1 VAIMILA
8 DTNIFLEIL
17 LKQKKSDVCKA
28 YLNDNASSLFISDF
42 SLHSIGLIL
51 LKSKATDVLR
61 KFLADS
67 FPAIRILTLST
78 NAYES
83 LIDAAQKFK
92 LDFDD
97 AYQHA
102 IAQNFGLKIA
112 TIDQDFK
119 KVDDIEIIFL

>member
-1 VAIMILA
+1 MILV

-17 LKQKKSDVCKA
+17 LKQKKSDICKTC
-28 YLNDNASSLFISDF
+28 LDSNAASLFISDF

-51 LKSKATDVLR
+51 LKCKAIDVLR
-61 KFLADS
+61 KFLNDS
-67 FPAIRILTLST
+67 FPAIRILTLPT

-83 LIDAAQKFK
+83 LIDAAQMFT

-102 IAQNFGLKIA
+102 IAKNFNLKIA
-112 TIDQDFK
+112 TMDQDFK
-119 KVDDIEIIFL
+119 RVDDVEILFL

>member
-1 VAIMILA
+1 MILA

-17 LKQKKSDVCKA
+17 LKQKKSDICKA
-28 YLNDNASSLFISDF
+28 FLDNNSSSLFISDF

-51 LKSKATDVLR
+51 LKGNAPDVLR
-61 KFLADS
+61 RFLNDTL
-67 FPAIRILTLST
+67 PTLKILSLPT

-83 LIDAAQKFK
+83 LIVAAQKFA

-102 IAQNFGLKIA
+102 IAKNFGLKIA
-112 TIDQDFK
+112 TMDNDFK
-119 KVDDIEIIFL
+119 RVDDIGIIFL

>member
-1 VAIMILA
+1 MILA

-17 LKQKKSDVCKA
+17 LQRKKSAICKA
-28 YLNDNASSLFISDF
+28 YLDDNASSLFISDF

-51 LKSKATDVLR
+51 LKGNAIEILR

-67 FPAIRILTLST
+67 FPAIRILTLPT

-83 LIDAAQKFK
+83 LIEAAQKFA

-102 IAQNFGLKIA
+102 IAKNFNLKIA
-112 TIDQDFK
+112 TLDQDFRG
-119 KVDDIEIIFL
+119 VDDVDIIFL

>member
-1 VAIMILA
+1 MILA

-28 YLNDNASSLFISDF
+28 YIENNSSSLFISDF

-51 LKSKATDVLR
+51 LKSAAIDVLR
-61 KFLADS
+61 KFLNDS
-67 FPAIRILTLST
+67 FPAIRILTLPT

-83 LIDAAQKFK
+83 LMDAAKRFS

-102 IAQNFGLKIA
+102 IAKTFDLKI
-112 TIDQDFK
+112 TTMDQDFK
-119 KVDDIEIIFL
+119 RVDDIDIIFL

>member
-1 VAIMILA
+1 MILA

-28 YLNDNASSLFISDF
+28 YLDSNASSLFISDF
-42 SLHSIGLIL
+42 SLHSIGLVL
-51 LKSKATDVLR
+51 LKSKAIEVLR

-67 FPAIRILTLST
+67 FPAIRIVTLPT

-83 LIDAAQKFK
+83 LIDASQKFK

-102 IAQNFGLKIA
+102 LAKNFSLKIA
-112 TIDQDFK
+112 TMDQDFK
-119 KVDDIEIIFL
+119 RVDDLDIIFL

>member
-1 VAIMILA
+1 MILA

-17 LKQKKSDVCKA
+17 LKQKKSDICKA
-28 YLNDNASSLFISDF
+28 FLDSNTASLFISDF

-51 LKSKATDVLR
+51 LKSNAIDVLR
-61 KFLADS
+61 KFLNDS
-67 FPAIRILTLST
+67 FPAIRILTLPI

-83 LIDAAQKFK
+83 LIVAAQKFS

-102 IAQNFGLKIA
+102 ITKNFSLKIA
-112 TIDQDFK
+112 TMDQDFK
-119 KVDDIEIIFL
+119 RVDDIEIIFL